1 VKTNKNTYDLEARY
15 VPTVSTCAR
24 DYAYQ
29 LLENCDKLGQ
39 AAHVILLEVSIEAMG
54 EEGKQANSNSVKLVF
69 IIKNDG
75 GQFVPCRAL
84 HNLRYHLSLV
94 RCHLNCQI
102 HYTASLLPIQ
112 YLHNIRA
119 PIARPRNPVPLVLG
133 AAIRT
138 PAVLDQR
145 PRHPATTTV
154 NSTVKILP
162 AQAYQD

>member
-1 VKTNKNTYDLEARY
+1 MKTNKNTYDLEARY

-24 DYAYQ
+24 DYAYH

-39 AAHVILLEVSIEAMG
+39 AGHVILLEVSIEAMG
-54 EEGKQANSNSVKLVF
+54 EEGKQANSNPVKLVF

-102 HYTASLLPIQ
+102 LRPSCPFSIYTTSALPSHVQEIQFLSYLVQRYELQQYWTNAHATRPPLL
-112 YLHNIRA
+112 
-119 PIARPRNPVPLVLG
+119 
-133 AAIRT
+133 
-138 PAVLDQR
+138 
-145 PRHPATTTV
+145 
-154 NSTVKILP
+154 
-162 AQAYQD
+162 